1 MTTWTKIKAGF
12 AVVAIVAIV
21 GLFSLWRITANNYKI
36 EKENRENAE
45 QLLKVVQEENDRLVA
60 YNKKIEKSMKEI
72 EKEYN
77 ERFQNIPK
85 DSCGDAYPSKD
96 LLEFLK
102 KGA

>member
-1 MTTWTKIKAGF
+1 MNIGIKIKTWLGVA
-12 AVVAIVAIV
+12 AVIAIVA
-21 GLFSLWRITANNYKI
+21 LFSLWRITANNYKI
-36 EKENRENAE
+36 EKENREILE
-45 QLLKVVQEENDRLVA
+45 QQLQVVQEENNKLIE

-85 DSCGDAYPSKD
+85 DSCGDAKPSKE

-102 KGA
+102 QGA